1 MIFFLMKKKKGKVKM
16 DFTKLNLEF
25 NNMQNIINKYNKM
38 QNIIRNRIKN
48 NQKEINKLE
57 SKANC
62 TKNSIEKESYKFI
75 IVSIKNEIEFLEKI
89 LMEEQKDESRQ
100 NDQVL

>member
-1 MIFFLMKKKKGKVKM
+1 M

-57 SKANC
+57 SKVNC
-62 TKNSIEKESYKFI
+62 AKNSIEKESYKFI

-100 NDQVL
+100 KDQVL

>member
-1 MIFFLMKKKKGKVKM
+1 M

-57 SKANC
+57 SKVNC
-62 TKNSIEKESYKFI
+62 AKNSIEKEGYKFI

-100 NDQVL
+100 KDQVL

>member
-1 MIFFLMKKKKGKVKM
+1 M

-62 TKNSIEKESYKFI
+62 AKNSIEKESYKFI

>member
-1 MIFFLMKKKKGKVKM
+1 M

-57 SKANC
+57 SKVNC
-62 TKNSIEKESYKFI
+62 AKNSIEKESYKFI

>member
-1 MIFFLMKKKKGKVKM
+1 M

-57 SKANC
+57 SKANS

-100 NDQVL
+100 ND

>member
-1 MIFFLMKKKKGKVKM
+1 M

-100 NDQVL
+100 ND